1 MVRNSLNIENRICFD
16 SDSGSGGSD
25 EDFDQERQQDI
36 AMAAAQRAGAQT
48 TGNYTFS
55 DDFDQGSADNQ
66 ALIGA
71 TSDILAADRSAQQRG
86 EDRNV
91 AIQTAER
98 FAGQTPT
105 VQAAL
110 DNAMKAPTN
119 LGAPAGNV
127 QAPRFD
133 TPPPPSQQSI
143 IETLRSIP
151 PGSIKGTYTR
161 SSPRTNF
168 FADAYN
174 RNRGQGGLFGGQ
186 PRGTG
191 FASIGSAFARG
202 PVGTIVR
209 GVFGGPPPQSGE
221 DIAAMQA
228 GQMLGLASKGMTPE
242 QEVGLLGGAND
253 MFDPETGTFTDVPVG
268 SKGGTLSSSI
278 FGPPVY
284 SGNFDPNYSGP
295 FQDLVNPPGFDG
307 GGNDDG
313 GERDESAADDNT
325 AISEGTGVGQ
335 IPSDELAVN
344 FLRRPYYLY
353 SGFGNQYQPY
363 GYAPTTMVDLLQSR
377 GMTQPQQADTLGLF
391 GNPRDFV

>member
-36 AMAAAQRAGAQT
+36 AMAAAQRAGAET

-55 DDFDQGSADNQ
+55 DDFDPTSADNE

-71 TSDILAADRSAQQRG
+71 TSDILAADRLAQQRG

-110 DNAMKAPTN
+110 NNAMNAPPD

-127 QAPRFD
+127 PMEAFDNRLARQRLAQQLAVANAYKTPTIDFKGDYLNNPRNVLTDVQSVLGYNTPKAVLDTLQAKAGQFMMPRID
-133 TPPPPSQQSI
+133 DALQRPGMSPVYGYGGRVTGAANEYGQL
-143 IETLRSIP
+143 IEGTDPMNTLGGDDIGGESDGQD
-151 PGSIKGTYTR
+151 GSI
-161 SSPRTNF
+161 
-168 FADAYN
+168 
-174 RNRGQGGLFGGQ
+174 
-186 PRGTG
+186 
-191 FASIGSAFARG
+191 
-202 PVGTIVR
+202 
-209 GVFGGPPPQSGE
+209 
-221 DIAAMQA
+221 M
-228 GQMLGLASKGMTPE
+228 
-242 QEVGLLGGAND
+242 
-253 MFDPETGTFTDVPVG
+253 
-268 SKGGTLSSSI
+268 
-278 FGPPVY
+278 PPV
-284 SGNFDPNYSGP
+284 DEATE
-295 FQDLVNPPGFDG
+295 VAG
-307 GGNDDG
+307 GV
-313 GERDESAADDNT
+313 T
-325 AISEGTGVGQ
+325 GQ
-335 IPSDELAVN
+335 IPSDELAIN
-344 FLRRPYYLY
+344 YLRQPYYLY

-391 GNPRDFV
+391 ANPRDFV